1 MTLPSRRQRLVRGSA
16 RLGSQRGSWLII
28 QRKWTKER
36 ERDGGSHSAAIRRA
50 ERKRE
55 QGKNGE
61 VAERGGREGEI
72 DRKRIGGKGRERREK
87 EKEKKIR
94 LINTWSVTRWC
105 RVHTSKRWCKGRN
118 LAPARS
124 NFGCSRCSARRRRG
138 DRQRARWQTG
148 RRQSDCLS
156 LCLILHSRR

>member
-72 DRKRIGGKGRERREK
+72 DRKRIGGKGRERRGREGEGEK
-87 EKEKKIR
+87 DSPHKHLECD
-94 LINTWSVTRWC
+94 TMVS
-105 RVHTSKRWCKGRN
+105 
-118 LAPARS
+118 
-124 NFGCSRCSARRRRG
+124 SAHIKALVQG
-138 DRQRARWQTG
+138 A
-148 RRQSDCLS
+148 
-156 LCLILHSRR
+156 